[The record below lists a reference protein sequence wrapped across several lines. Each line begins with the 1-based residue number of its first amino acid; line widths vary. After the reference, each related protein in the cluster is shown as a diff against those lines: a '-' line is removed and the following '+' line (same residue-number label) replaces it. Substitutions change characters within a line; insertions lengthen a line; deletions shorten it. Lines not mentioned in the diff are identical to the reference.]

1 MTTATCETIRRH
13 LEAHVDGEETPL
25 GVAAVSAHLATCPGC
40 AAAEAE
46 LCNYRTAVARVHRPE
61 PAPLSLVRSLQ
72 RLARQRRTAPWQGA
86 VAATG
91 VAFGVAALAALA
103 VAAWLGGAEPT
114 TPLLAEM
121 TTRQHEAVASA
132 RVPLEIVTTDP
143 ARLVAWF
150 AARLPFEVA
159 LPRLD
164 SPELHLM
171 GGRLTE
177 VAGGLAAHVLYRRGS
192 ALVSLGVAPAAA
204 GGPPPGAETEAF
216 RSLRFHMSRLG
227 GHNVIAWTDGGLAY
241 ALVSDLPAQGRGSCV
256 VCHAPGSGLRGVE
269 GFHR

>member
-1 MTTATCETIRRH
+1 MTMASCETIRRH

-25 GVAAVSAHLATCPGC
+25 GAAAISAHLASCPTC

-46 LCNYRTAVARVHRPE
+46 LSDYRAAVTRAYRPHAAPPSVVRHLHRLTHP
-61 PAPLSLVRSLQ
+61 R
-72 RLARQRRTAPWQGA
+72 QGA
-86 VAATG
+86 ARWWAAAAVT
-91 VAFGVAALAALA
+91 GVAALAALG
-103 VAAWLGGAEPT
+103 VGAWLGGALT
-114 TPLLAEM
+114 GSSTLLAEV
-121 TTRQHEAVASA
+121 TAGQHDGVVAA
-132 RVPLEIVTTDP
+132 RVPLDIATPEPV
-143 ARLVAWF
+143 RLVAWF
-150 AARLPFEVA
+150 AGRLPFELA

-164 SPELHLM
+164 NPELHLV

-177 VAGGLAAHVLYRRGS
+177 VAGGLAAYVLYRKGN
-192 ALVSLGVAPAAA
+192 ALVSLGVAPASA

-216 RSLRFHMSRLG
+216 RSLRFHMWRLG
-227 GHNVIAWTDGGLAY
+227 GHNVIAWTDRGLDY